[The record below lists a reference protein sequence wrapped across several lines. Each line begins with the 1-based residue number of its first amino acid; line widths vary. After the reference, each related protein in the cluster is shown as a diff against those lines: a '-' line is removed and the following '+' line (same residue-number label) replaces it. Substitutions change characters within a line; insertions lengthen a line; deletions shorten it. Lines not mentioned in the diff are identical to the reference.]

1 MRIRND
7 RDVRR
12 ILKELAVILD
22 SIDLNQDKLEFEGLE
37 IDAEEIELETTPQA
51 SSQMISA
58 KPAEKE
64 LEIKKF
70 EPILKEW
77 PQPIEEVPMGATKTD
92 GGTRTK
98 VVKLGGEK
106 SMPFY
111 PDAENPN
118 KPVIAFDIFDSKI
131 HLPSVISKHFEE
143 VMDDPG
149 EWAKKSVN
157 EFDAEMVTIHL
168 TSTDPKGAD
177 TTPKEAAKS
186 VEEVLEAVDVPIVV
200 GGSGNPEKDPKV
212 LKAAAEVAEDERCLL
227 ASATLDLDWK
237 TVADAAMEHNHNVLA
252 WTTMDINLQKELNR
266 KLLSYGVDR
275 DRIVMDPTTAALGYG
290 IEYSISAMQ
299 RIRMGGLGGDEE
311 LNFPIS
317 NGVTNAWG
325 AREAWMRASKSREKY
340 GEEWGPRKFRGP
352 MWEVCT
358 GLSMLLSGSNLL
370 MELHPR
376 AVVILKEVINRM
388 LEEDKEMTLYNSWIT
403 M

>member
-1 MRIRND
+1 MKVRND
-7 RDVRR
+7 KDVRR
-12 ILKELAVILD
+12 ILKELGGILD
-22 SIDLNQDKLEFEGLE
+22 SIDLNRDELEFEGLE
-37 IDAEEIELETTPQA
+37 IDAEEMELEIAARA
-51 SSQMISA
+51 SSQMVSA
-58 KPAEKE
+58 RPAEKE

-77 PQPIEEVPMGATKTD
+77 PQQIEEVPMGATKTD
-92 GGTRTK
+92 GGTRAE
-98 VVKLGGEK
+98 VVKLGGER

-118 KPVIAFDIFDSKI
+118 EPVIAFDIFDSKI
-131 HLPSVISKHFEE
+131 HLPRVISKHFED

-149 EWAKKSVN
+149 EWARKSVN
-157 EFDAEMVTIHL
+157 EFGAEMVTIHL

-177 TTPKEAAKS
+177 TTPREAAKS
-186 VEEVLEAVDVPIVV
+186 VEEILEAVDVPIVV
-200 GGSGNPEKDPKV
+200 GGSGNPEKDPEV
-212 LKAAAEVAEDERCLL
+212 LKAAAEAAEDERCLL
-227 ASATLDLDWK
+227 ASATLDLDWE
-237 TVADAAMEHNHNVLA
+237 TVADAAMEYNHNILA
-252 WTTMDINLQKELNR
+252 WTTIDINLQKELNR

-290 IEYSISAMQ
+290 IEYSISVMQ

-325 AREAWMRASKSREKY
+325 AREAWMKASKPREKY

-358 GLSMLLSGSNLL
+358 GLSMLLSGSDLL

-376 AVVILKEVINRM
+376 AVAILKEIINRM
-388 LEEDKEMTLYNSWIT
+388 SEEDGETVPYKNWIT